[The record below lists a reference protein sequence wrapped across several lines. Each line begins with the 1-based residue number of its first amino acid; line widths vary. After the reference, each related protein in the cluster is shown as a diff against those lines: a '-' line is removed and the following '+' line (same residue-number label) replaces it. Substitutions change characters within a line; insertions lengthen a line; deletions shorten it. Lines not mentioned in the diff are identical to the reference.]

1 MPLIDRYRE
10 IEGVACEMLE
20 AGRAGDWTRVG
31 DLGSTIRSLA
41 DDVARAGGPEALDAG
56 ERRERMRILTRL
68 VVVDGELR
76 RLADPASARL
86 DSMFDP
92 PARGGDASRPA

>member
-41 DDVARAGGPEALDAG
+41 DDVARAGGSEALDAG
-56 ERRERMRILTRL
+56 ERRERLRILTRL

-76 RLADPASARL
+76 RLCDPANARL
-86 DSMFDP
+86 DALFDP
-92 PARGGDASRPA
+92 SLHSGDSSRPA